1 MDEKTEELRDIFM
14 SVSDEETVT
23 ERQEEARGSLSDDG
37 PGTDEI
43 EDVVATMRERYDFD
57 SSLSDAELCRVVEE
71 FYDGVDDEEI
81 ADAIDADAETVFV
94 ARMDLHLLTDD
105 DLDPESFDPD
115 RARERLDAVDD
126 PEAVAES
133 LSADPEEMRRFR
145 RALRARNE
153 SLRASERFRQRF
165 EDLIADV
172 DLSRRLASEVRED
185 GLEDATEGME
195 TDVSL

>member
-23 ERQEEARGSLSDDG
+23 ERQQEARGSLANDG
-37 PGTDEI
+37 PETDEI
-43 EDVVATMRERYDFD
+43 EDVVVAMRDRYEFD
-57 SSLSDAELCRVVEE
+57 SSLSDAELCRVVEG
-71 FYDGVDDEEI
+71 FYDGDDDGEI
-81 ADAIDADAETVFV
+81 ADAIDADVEAVFV
-94 ARMDLHLLTDD
+94 ARMDLHLLVDD
-105 DLDPESFDPD
+105 DLAPDSFDPD

-133 LSADPEEMRRFR
+133 LSADPTEVRRFR

-165 EDLIADV
+165 EDIIGDV

-195 TDVSL
+195 TDVSF

>member
-23 ERQEEARGSLSDDG
+23 ERQQEARGSLAGDR

-43 EDVVATMRERYDFD
+43 KDVVATMHERYDFD
-57 SSLSDAELCRVVEE
+57 SSLSDADLCRVVEG
-71 FYDGVDDEEI
+71 FYDSDDDEGI
-81 ADAIDADAETVFV
+81 ADTIDAEVETVFT

-105 DLDPESFDPD
+105 DLAPDSFDPD

-126 PEAVAES
+126 PEAVAEA
-133 LSADPEEMRRFR
+133 LSAAPDEMRRFR

-165 EDLIADV
+165 EDIIGDV
-172 DLSRRLASEVRED
+172 DLSRQLASDVRED

-195 TDVSL
+195 TDVSF

>member
-57 SSLSDAELCRVVEE
+57 SSLSDAEFCRVVEE
-71 FYDGVDDEEI
+71 FYDGADDEGI
-81 ADAIDADAETVFV
+81 ADAIDADAEAAFV

-105 DLDPESFDPD
+105 DLDPDSFDPD

-126 PEAVAES
+126 PEAVAEA
-133 LSADPEEMRRFR
+133 LSADPDEMRRFR

-165 EDLIADV
+165 EDLIGDV
-172 DLSRRLASEVRED
+172 DLSRRLASDVRED

-195 TDVSL
+195 TDVSF